1 MRTKCHDN
9 STKNSQNDDTV
20 PWQQQPFCSSSS
32 LYRWMTMIID
42 IRYIIVLYCI
52 VWFDQKKWFICLL
65 QQQMTSGRMPCM
77 MLTTDNLMNAGN
89 CCLKCFMICLSM
101 VPCTHLYWLW
111 MQEVLNALCI
121 AVHQETDGWY
131 VFLNFCN
138 VPFCLQWIDL
148 THTMLLYFLI
158 HFQFLK
164 GMIWL
169 RTLALLIFA
178 SYWLSVY
185 AKRIRDGG
193 AAFWYALLILIWSQG
208 HKTAVKDQTC

>member
-1 MRTKCHDN
+1 MC
-9 STKNSQNDDTV
+9 TKNSQNDDTV

-32 LYRWMTMIID
+32 LYRWITMIIY

-52 VWFDQKKWFICLL
+52 VWFWSEKVIYSSFTTTNDI
-65 QQQMTSGRMPCM
+65 RPHAM
-77 MLTTDNLMNAGN
+77 MLTTDNAGN
-89 CCLKCFMICLSM
+89 CCLKCFMICLAK

-111 MQEVLNALCI
+111 MQEVLNASCI
-121 AVHQETDGWY
+121 AVHQETDGCY
-131 VFLNFCN
+131 IFLNFCN
-138 VPFCLQWIDL
+138 VPFFLQWIDL
-148 THTMLLYFLI
+148 THTMLLYFFI
-158 HFQFLK
+158 HFRFLK

-193 AAFWYALLILIWSQG
+193 TAFWYALLILIRLQG